1 MIQVKWIYLIVVL
14 IVGCMAVYYLLVA
27 EKSLPGTPMAT
38 AEAFMKHALKN
49 DMEKAKL
56 LCRSG
61 AQGSVESVISRIRAA
76 KPDKLAINYNRM
88 SANPPLEGIMI
99 TFPGALIA
107 MEMIK
112 ENDAWKITNITI
124 N

>member
-1 MIQVKWIYLIVVL
+1 MLKWVYMIIVI
-14 IVGCMAVYYLLVA
+14 IVACMAIYYLLIA
-27 EKSLPGTPMAT
+27 EKALPGTPMAT

-49 DMEKAKL
+49 DAEKAKS
-56 LCRSG
+56 LCQPG
-61 AQGSVESVISRIRAA
+61 AQGSVEPVISRIRAA